1 MAVNMI
7 VASGR
12 VKAPAFRYATDGKA
26 EYRFTLV
33 HEEGDF
39 CLWLPC
45 FAPGAAAERLHE
57 QLDEGMTILITSG
70 KLAYKKRS
78 TKSGE
83 VSRLEILTWA
93 VDVLTDIDATAQ
105 AEAPE
110 RTSGWEESALPLEAA
125 RIPEPGPGPKARKR
139 AVPKHQQ
146 REWHPASQ
154 Q

>member
-12 VKAPAFRYATDGKA
+12 VKAPALRYATDGKA
-26 EYRFTLV
+26 EYRFTL
-33 HEEGDF
+33 EQQEGDF

-57 QLDEGMTILITSG
+57 QLDEGMTIVITSG

-93 VDVLTDIDATAQ
+93 VDVLTGIDATAQ
-105 AEAPE
+105 ADVPEYGSGSDAVEINHGAPSVPETKQVRRHRFPE
-110 RTSGWEESALPLEAA
+110 RLSSN
-125 RIPEPGPGPKARKR
+125 
-139 AVPKHQQ
+139 
-146 REWHPASQ
+146 
-154 Q
+154 